1 MKRMTLVPEEIYARF
16 EQQQNLETLPI
27 MRNIINTDTGMTDIL
42 QRTDVDDTEKQKL
55 YYANLERYINL
66 RQQKDSQTPT
76 VQIAP
81 STTNREELS
90 LPNDAQLSDAV
101 FVEHIPKTMRPR
113 ATAILNRLKE
123 RLDVITWNKTG
134 EVKLEGESIPQSNI
148 SDLISDAL
156 RARKNFN
163 PTGSKEF
170 FRVLSKINM
179 PKDLVRNEKR
189 WKEAQ
194 MDSSS
199 FSEEQSLLGSPRAS
213 PSSKYFQTLLKRHDE
228 KASKPKQTQE
238 RWLKY

>member
-1 MKRMTLVPEEIYARF
+1 
-16 EQQQNLETLPI
+16 
-27 MRNIINTDTGMTDIL
+27 MTDIL

-55 YYANLERYINL
+55 YYANLERYLNL

-81 STTNREELS
+81 SATNKEEPS
-90 LPNDAQLSDAV
+90 HPSNAQLSDAAV
-101 FVEHIPKTMRPR
+101 VKHLPKTMRPR

-123 RLDVITWNKTG
+123 RPDVITWDKTR

-170 FRVLSKINM
+170 FRGLSKINM

-189 WKEAQ
+189 WKEARI
-194 MDSSS
+194 DSS
-199 FSEEQSLLGSPRAS
+199 FSEEGSSLGSPRAL
-213 PSSKYFQTLLKRHDE
+213 PRSKYFQTLLKRQDE

>member
-1 MKRMTLVPEEIYARF
+1 MKRMILVPEHAYARF
-16 EQQQNLETLPI
+16 EQKQKLETSPI
-27 MRNIINTDTGMTDIL
+27 MKNMINTDTDMTDIL

-55 YYANLERYINL
+55 YYANLEKYLNL

-76 VQIAP
+76 VQITPSAP
-81 STTNREELS
+81 NREEPSHLNNVP
-90 LPNDAQLSDAV
+90 LPDAV
-101 FVEHIPKTMRPR
+101 VVEPIPKTMRPR

-123 RLDVITWNKTG
+123 RPDVITWDKTG
-134 EVKLEGESIPQSNI
+134 EVKLEGENIPQSNI

-179 PKDLVRNEKR
+179 PKDLVRNEGR
-189 WKEAQ
+189 WKEAR
-194 MDSSS
+194 MDSS
-199 FSEEQSLLGSPRAS
+199 FSEEGSLLDSPRAS

-228 KASKPKQTQE
+228 KTSKPKQTQE

>member
-1 MKRMTLVPEEIYARF
+1 M
-16 EQQQNLETLPI
+16 
-27 MRNIINTDTGMTDIL
+27 
-42 QRTDVDDTEKQKL
+42 
-55 YYANLERYINL
+55 
-66 RQQKDSQTPT
+66 
-76 VQIAP
+76 
-81 STTNREELS
+81 
-90 LPNDAQLSDAV
+90 
-101 FVEHIPKTMRPR
+101 
-113 ATAILNRLKE
+113 
-123 RLDVITWNKTG
+123 
-134 EVKLEGESIPQSNI
+134 KLEGESIPQSNI

-194 MDSSS
+194 MDSS
-199 FSEEQSLLGSPRAS
+199 FSEEGSLLGSS

>member
-1 MKRMTLVPEEIYARF
+1 MKRMILVPEDAYARF
-16 EQQQNLETLPI
+16 EQKQKLETSPTKN
-27 MRNIINTDTGMTDIL
+27 MINTDTDIKDIL

-55 YYANLERYINL
+55 YYANLERYLNL

-81 STTNREELS
+81 SATSSEEPS
-90 LPNDAQLSDAV
+90 SPNNAQLSDEV
-101 FVEHIPKTMRPR
+101 VVEHIPKTMRPR

-123 RLDVITWNKTG
+123 RPDVITWDKTR
-134 EVKLEGESIPQSNI
+134 EVKLEGENIPQSNI

-189 WKEAQ
+189 WKEAR
-194 MDSSS
+194 MDTS
-199 FSEEQSLLGSPRAS
+199 FSAEGSFLDSPRAL
-213 PSSKYFQTLLKRHDE
+213 PSSKYFQTLLKRHDK